1 MLLLKI
7 HTVLGGI
14 LAGETCLDYLLWHI
28 PTYYALGIVFSAPG
42 KRKTILNQTLHWQ
55 LTHLLFFLFKTYYFF
70 FIYKRKIIVGLPNIK
85 TIIIVEDQDINE
97 TLGFGFYQHAS
108 NQNFNLAF
116 SKKALEWYQGISPNR
131 KHYISD
137 WKRR

>member
-1 MLLLKI
+1 MKPVLIICCDTFL
-7 HTVLGGI
+7 HTM
-14 LAGETCLDYLLWHI
+14 
-28 PTYYALGIVFSAPG
+28 
-42 KRKTILNQTLHWQ
+42 HWA
-55 LTHLLFFLFKTYYFF
+55 LFFLPQGKEKPYLIRLCTDSSHIFYFSFLKLIIF

-116 SKKALEWYQGISPNR
+116 SKKALEWYQGIFPNR

-137 WKRR
+137 